1 MADNLDAKLESER
14 ASEHEFQELPY
25 HFHEISDLLFRECGP
40 APTRRPRRRHR
51 WTLAVHEDGWT

>member
-25 HFHEISDLLFRECGP
+25 HFHEISDLLFRECAP
-40 APTRRPRRRHR
+40 APTLPCRRHC
-51 WTLAVHEDGWT
+51 WTLAVHENGWT